1 MRLNLPPQAD
11 ELLLHIFDRF
21 RQGDSSSSKSTQG
34 LGLGLSIVQTIVE
47 LHGGSVGAESGGE
60 GLGTKVVIRLPL
72 AAVASDLA
80 PVGTTKSS
88 NGI

>member
-60 GLGTKVVIRLPL
+60 ESCHPIAISGCIERFSPRRDDKIVERYII
-72 AAVASDLA
+72 S
-80 PVGTTKSS
+80 
-88 NGI
+88 